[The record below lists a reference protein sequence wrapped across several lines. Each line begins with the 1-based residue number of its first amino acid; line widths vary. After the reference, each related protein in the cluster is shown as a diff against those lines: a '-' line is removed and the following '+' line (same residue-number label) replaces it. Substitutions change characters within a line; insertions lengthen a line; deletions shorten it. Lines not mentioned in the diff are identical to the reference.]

1 MQLLRSIMIETNIY
15 ISSIV
20 FVSFL
25 LVAEIT
31 HAQTADITN
40 KKENIIIE
48 SGIIL
53 TVKGGLDNKSN
64 STITNSGTITSTG
77 SWNNNGTFNDSG
89 KVVLNGNSSQ
99 NITGTSNFKELEIN
113 SGSTVT
119 LLSGTQKV
127 WHTLTLTDGTFD
139 VSADSLILLS
149 NASRTARVGPVQTGA
164 SMSGHYTKQRYVSG
178 TDSWRLLT
186 SPMSSA
192 DIEGWNDDFT
202 MSGFPGSDHAGWSWV
217 SLYYYDE
224 SNTGISD
231 YGWTAPTNT
240 SNALTPGKGYFAWV
254 GENLGDNIAI
264 TLDLTS
270 GLTSGTQNIT
280 ATYTDGPEDDN
291 HDGWNLI
298 GNPYPSDIF
307 WNGNINLS
315 GTLTQYAYLYNPSTS
330 NYDVIDTSSGASIPS
345 HQGFWVKVAAGSGT
359 HNETIT
365 FEEQN
370 KAADGNNFLKTS
382 QDSGIV
388 ISLSGYGM
396 KNKCS
401 IRFDDDATIQYDW
414 KYDAFKLPSHNP
426 NIPNI
431 AAITDDGLDMF
442 INTLPH
448 DYVNFNVPI
457 RLFWNDSEPSSIPF
471 YELNLNIESLPDNL
485 SHVCIEDLMT
495 NEFITLQEG
504 DNLNFTTSYYVNAPT
519 RFVLHGIGSNCE
531 PISTE
536 IQEHFEERIQVA
548 QNTDAI
554 IVNFNL
560 FEKNNVDIHIF
571 NSLGQFIATKSSSIK
586 HGKIELN
593 KRDISLG
600 TYTVKVT
607 TEKSAT
613 SKKILVY

>member
-1 MQLLRSIMIETNIY
+1 MFTS
-15 ISSIV
+15 
-20 FVSFL
+20 L
-25 LVAEIT
+25 LVAEVT
-31 HAQTADITN
+31 HAQTADLTN
-40 KKENIIIE
+40 KQENITIE
-48 SGIIL
+48 SDITL
-53 TVKGGLDNKSN
+53 TIKGDVDNKTN
-64 STITNSGTITSTG
+64 STITNGGTITSTG

-89 KVVLNGNSSQ
+89 KVILNGSSAQ
-99 NITGTSNFKELEIN
+99 DITGNSNFKELEIN
-113 SGSTVT
+113 SSSTVT
-119 LLSGTQKV
+119 LVSGTQKV
-127 WHTLTLTDGTFD
+127 WHTLSLTDGVFD

-149 NASRTARVGPVQTGA
+149 NDTLTARVGPVQTGA
-164 SMSGHYTKQRYVSG
+164 YMTGNYTKQRYVSG
-178 TDSWRLLT
+178 TDSWRILS
-186 SPMSSA
+186 SPMNNA
-192 DIEGWNDDFT
+192 DIEGWNDDFA
-202 MSGFPGSDHAGWSWV
+202 MSGFLGTDHVGWNWV
-217 SLYYYDE
+217 SVYHYDE
-224 SNTGISD
+224 TNTGIAD

-240 SNALTPGKGYFAWV
+240 SNTLTPGKGYLCWV
-254 GENLGDNIAI
+254 GEDLGDNIAI

-280 ATYTDGPEDDN
+280 TSYTDGPEDDN

-370 KAADGNNFLKTS
+370 KAPDGNNFLKTS

-401 IRFDDDATIQYDW
+401 IRFDDDATNQYDW

-426 NIPNI
+426 DIPNI

-442 INTLPH
+442 INTLPD

-457 RLFWNDSEPSSIPF
+457 RLFWNDSEPSTIPF

-504 DNLNFTTSYYVNAPT
+504 DNLPFTTSYYVNAPT
-519 RFVLHGIGSNCE
+519 RFVIHGPGSNCQ
-531 PISTE
+531 PISTAIHE
-536 IQEHFEERIQVA
+536 YLEDRIQVL

-560 FEKNNVDIHIF
+560 FEKSRVDIHII
-571 NSLGQFIATKSSSIK
+571 NTLGQYIATKSSSIQT
-586 HGKIELN
+586 GKIELN
-593 KRDISLG
+593 KSNLAFG
-600 TYTVKVT
+600 TYTVKVNTDKGAT
-607 TEKSAT
+607 T
-613 SKKILVY
+613 KKILVY